1 MREAI
6 LNHYGF
12 SRLPFGKDIDGEK
25 IFHTEELSRTA
36 AMLELGIESEDVM
49 LLSGPIGCGKSLI
62 IRHGLAGLDTNRY
75 QPIYLRGNISGE
87 GELVKALLRGMKIE
101 PPHSLGKAKPA
112 FFSAV
117 EENPRKPVVVLDDAQ
132 DIAEEAL
139 VSIKALT
146 NFDSDSRNRITFILT
161 GQPELRTLL
170 SYSHFDS
177 LRARIRL
184 SHHLSPM
191 SLEETASY
199 IDHGLEV
206 AHRKEKLF
214 SDAAKMEIFK
224 RTNGIARQIN
234 RICYNAIVTGTI
246 QEKNLIDSSDLP
258 ADEL

>member
-1 MREAI
+1 MRETI
-6 LNHYGF
+6 LTHYGF
-12 SRLPFGKDIDGEK
+12 SRLPFGKDIDEEH
-25 IFHTEELSRTA
+25 IFHTEELTRTA

-75 QPIYLRGNISGE
+75 QPIYLRGNISKE

-101 PPHSLGKAKPA
+101 PPHSLGKAKPV

-117 EENPRKPVVVLDDAQ
+117 EESSRKPVVVLDDAQ

-139 VSIKALT
+139 ISIKALT
-146 NFDSDSRNRITFILT
+146 NFNSDSQNRITFILT

-177 LRARIRL
+177 LRARVRL

-191 SLEETASY
+191 GLEETASY

-214 SDAAKMEIFK
+214 SDEAKIEIFR
-224 RTNGIARQIN
+224 RTNGVARQIN
-234 RICYNAIVTGTI
+234 RICYNAIVSGAI
-246 QEKNLIDSSDLP
+246 QKKHLIDSSDLP